1 MTNKRENDIYTYDE
15 KSDLYII
22 NDKNLVL
29 NKLVA
34 NRLEDVEY
42 IYNEFDENNSIS
54 DAYIRPLGL

>member
-1 MTNKRENDIYTYDE
+1 MI
-15 KSDLYII
+15 
-22 NDKNLVL
+22 